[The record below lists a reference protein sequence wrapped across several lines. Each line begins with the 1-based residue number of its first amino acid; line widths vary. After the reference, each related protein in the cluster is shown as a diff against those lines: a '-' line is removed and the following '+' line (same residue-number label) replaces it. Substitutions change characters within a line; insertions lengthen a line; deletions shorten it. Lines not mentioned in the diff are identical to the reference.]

1 MAISGER
8 FVTMGDAPSTADDDE
23 DEYLLCFNVES
34 GKQIWKTHLG
44 DPWNRHGVHGIALAV
59 YRVVSIVPFF
69 VPIGP
74 VIVFIVIVHVPMV
87 SGFVSW

>member
-1 MAISGER
+1 MRRYPAHI
-8 FVTMGDAPSTADDDE
+8 V
-23 DEYLLCFNVES
+23 L
-34 GKQIWKTHLG
+34 I
-44 DPWNRHGVHGIALAV
+44 VHGIALAV